1 MLGVR
6 VSAPPIDGRAN
17 RAIGGL
23 LGEALGVPRSA
34 VVIVRG
40 ERGRDKIVRVMGL
53 GARELE
59 SRLARIVA
67 EQARTTEEEANG

>member
-1 MLGVR
+1 VLGVR

-17 RAIGGL
+17 GAVGGL
-23 LGEALGVPRSA
+23 LAEALGVRRSA

-40 ERGRDKIVRVMGL
+40 ERGRDKIVRVVGL

-59 SRLARIVA
+59 SRLARIVT
-67 EQARTTEEEANG
+67 EPARTTEEEANG